1 MPMVTLPTDK
11 EDKKLFSI
19 YLAGNFEKLSV
30 GNITYLDWRGYFKE
44 RLSEK
49 FPDLEFYD
57 PREDTPQGEIAEFVS
72 EDSFGVRESD
82 VVFYYMTSNVGD
94 IGAGSEI
101 TIGTENNKLTVIC
114 FGPKVGAPHPFILG
128 KARRILIGLEMA
140 IIYFLKLA
148 EFGFSLD
155 AEFKA
160 FNFVMGL
167 RRR

>member
-1 MPMVTLPTDK
+1 MAITAFEGGK

-19 YLAGNFEKLSV
+19 YLAGSFEKLVVS
-30 GNITYLDWRGYFKE
+30 NIIYRDWRDYFKE
-44 RLSEK
+44 KLAQK

-82 VVFYYMTSNVGD
+82 VVFYYMTNNAGDVG
-94 IGAGSEI
+94 ASSEI
-101 TIGTENNKLTVIC
+101 TIGTENNKLTIIC
-114 FGPKVGAPHPFILG
+114 LGPKVGAPHPFLMG
-128 KARRILIGLEMA
+128 KARRILISLEIA

-155 AEFKA
+155 GEFKA
-160 FNFVMGL
+160 YAYVMNL
-167 RRR
+167 KRR

>member
-1 MPMVTLPTDK
+1 MITLPTDN

-19 YLAGNFEKLSV
+19 YLAGTFEKLIV
-30 GNITYLDWRGYFKE
+30 GNTTYLDWREYFKK
-44 RLSEK
+44 RLNEK
-49 FPDLEFYD
+49 FIDLEFYD
-57 PREDTPQGEIAEFVS
+57 PHEDTTQGEIAEFVS
-72 EDSFGVRESD
+72 EDSFGVRDSD
-82 VVFYYMTSNVGD
+82 VVFYYMTNNTGD

-101 TIGTENNKLTVIC
+101 TIGTESNKLTVIC

-148 EFGFSLD
+148 EFGFTLD
-155 AEFKA
+155 GEFKA
-160 FNFVMGL
+160 INFVMGL

>member
-1 MPMVTLPTDK
+1 MAMITLPTEN

-19 YLAGNFEKLSV
+19 YLAGNFEKINI
-30 GNITYLDWRGYFKE
+30 GNIVYRDWRDYFKK
-44 RLSEK
+44 RLNEK

-57 PREDTPQGEIAEFVS
+57 PREDTPQGDIATFVS

-82 VVFYYMTSNVGD
+82 VVFYYMTNNTGD

-128 KARRILIGLEMA
+128 KARRIFIGLEMA
-140 IIYFLKLA
+140 ISYFLKLA
-148 EFGFSLD
+148 EFGFSID
-155 AEFKA
+155 GEFKA
-160 FNFVMGL
+160 ISFTMGL
-167 RRR
+167 KRR